1 MTLAIDIG
9 SNTIKCL
16 LGRPS
21 GALVDALY
29 ERTLDSRICS
39 PDGGLV
45 KNASLLISEAIKL
58 FVSEARNFCP
68 SFKIVAV
75 ATSAL
80 RDSPDGLK
88 VVEDVRASTSV
99 DIRILSGH
107 EEARLSYFGAM
118 RGVEGVGKSAFFDLG
133 GGSLELV
140 FGDGLNVLE
149 SFSMPVGSV
158 RMTSKYFPGGLV
170 TGGASLA
177 MSEEVSKVLGDA
189 IACRS
194 NFNRLVGVGGGV
206 VAARFLKRRMAFPGP
221 ESEISLPEMEAMF
234 GEVASRTPLERCQEL
249 GIPKGRADI
258 VPAAFL
264 TIIGLMKFLNSAI
277 LLHTFYNIRYA
288 VILGGI

>member
-9 SNTIKCL
+9 SNTMKCL

-29 ERTLDSRICS
+29 ERTLDSRICA

-45 KNASLLISEAIKL
+45 KNASLLISEAIKM
-58 FVSEARNFCP
+58 FISEARNFCP

-80 RDSPDGLK
+80 RDSPEGGN
-88 VVEDVRASTSV
+88 VVKDVRASTSV
-99 DIRILSGH
+99 NIRILSGY

-118 RGVEGVGKSAFFDLG
+118 RGVGGSRESAFFDLG

-158 RMTSKYFPGGLV
+158 RMTSKYFSGGFV
-170 TGGASLA
+170 TPGASLE
-177 MSEEVSKVLGDA
+177 MSDEISKVLGA
-189 IACRS
+189 TVPCRHAY
-194 NFNRLVGVGGGV
+194 NRLIGVGGGV